1 MDQEGFGSSGVA
13 YEYVVSNQSCR
24 KNRIAR
30 VLLVNGYVLYVAV
43 ILGVGAAVRLIAPLM
58 CLIPLSLWVLV
69 YFTWR
74 YTQVEYKLSFLS
86 GELRVTRLLNGKAPK
101 LIVAERIREL
111 RSVLRFYEEDRKK
124 IPQKDLLLEAYD
136 GTVGDLYAVQLSS
149 GRVMILQLTEKAIKI
164 IKTYNASCRL

>member
-1 MDQEGFGSSGVA
+1 
-13 YEYVVSNQSCR
+13 
-24 KNRIAR
+24 
-30 VLLVNGYVLYVAV
+30 
-43 ILGVGAAVRLIAPLM
+43 
-58 CLIPLSLWVLV
+58 
-69 YFTWR
+69 
-74 YTQVEYKLSFLS
+74 VEYKLSFLS